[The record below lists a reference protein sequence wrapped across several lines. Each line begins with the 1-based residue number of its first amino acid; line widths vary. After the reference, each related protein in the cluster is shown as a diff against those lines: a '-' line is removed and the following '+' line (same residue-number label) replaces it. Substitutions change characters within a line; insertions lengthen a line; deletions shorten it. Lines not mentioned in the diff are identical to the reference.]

1 MAQKKANVPATR
13 DKEETG
19 VAEFT
24 YDSEHEGGG
33 FDHQTRDDVAIPFL
47 AVLQA
52 LSPQIETLAAA
63 KPGQLFNT
71 VTEELLDE
79 VLFVPSTTQHVFVEW
94 VPRASGGGFVGVHQ
108 LDAPE
113 VKVAKE
119 AATEFGKYKLPN
131 GNELQETFY
140 IYGVLCTET
149 DSLGPAVI
157 AFTSTKIK
165 VYKRYNTRLQTF
177 MLMGKDG
184 RKVRPP
190 LYAHLTRITTAK
202 EKNNKGEFFNFVLA
216 PAGESLMTSLL
227 SQKDPRF
234 EAAFEI
240 KRLVDSGAGRAAYES
255 VDGSEPEGDGPL
267 PF

>member
-1 MAQKKANVPATR
+1 MAQKKSNLPATKG
-13 DKEETG
+13 KEETG

-52 LSPQIETLAAA
+52 GSPQIETIAAA

-71 VTEELLDE
+71 VTEELME
-79 VLFVPSTTQHVFVEW
+79 KALFVPSTTQHVFVEW
-94 VPRASGGGFVGVHQ
+94 VPRASGGGFIGVHQ

-113 VKVAKE
+113 VKAAKE
-119 AATEFGKYKLPN
+119 ASSEFGKYKLPN

-149 DSLGPAVI
+149 DSLGPVVI

-177 MLMGKDG
+177 TLMGKDG

-190 LYAHLTRITTAK
+190 LYAHLTQITTVK

-216 PAGESLMTSLL
+216 PAGDSLMTALL
-227 SQKDPRF
+227 PQTDPRF
-234 EAAFEI
+234 EAAFEV

-255 VDGSEPEGDGPL
+255 VDGADGEGEEKL